1 MRDQLEGRACL
12 RCRNGPGQHGCGRI
26 TIVADAVEQ
35 LIVDAVIEA
44 VDTPALA
51 QAVKKQG
58 RGGKREDD
66 ADRAAVELIDV
77 EGRMA
82 DLANMFAAGE
92 IGRGEWMTARSAL
105 EKRQAAAKAK
115 LGSNTDAAAL
125 APFRGKKGVLR
136 KRWPDLSLDERR
148 AVIGAVIEK
157 VVVRSST
164 TPGVFD
170 PGRVSITWRA

>member
-1 MRDQLEGRACL
+1 MRDQLEGRPYL
-12 RCRNGPGQHGCGRI
+12 RCKQGPGQHGCGRI

-58 RGGKREDD
+58 RSGKREDD

-82 DLANMFAAGE
+82 DLATMFAAGE
-92 IGRGEWMTARSAL
+92 IGRGECMTGRSAL
-105 EKRQAAAKAK
+105 YVRQVASRAKHGHNGDSA
-115 LGSNTDAAAL
+115 
-125 APFRGKKGVLR
+125 
-136 KRWPDLSLDERR
+136 
-148 AVIGAVIEK
+148 
-157 VVVRSST
+157 
-164 TPGVFD
+164 
-170 PGRVSITWRA
+170 